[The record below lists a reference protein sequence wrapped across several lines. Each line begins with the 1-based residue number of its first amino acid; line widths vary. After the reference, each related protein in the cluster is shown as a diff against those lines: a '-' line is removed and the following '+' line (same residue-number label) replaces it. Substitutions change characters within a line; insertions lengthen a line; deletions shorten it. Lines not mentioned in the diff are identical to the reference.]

1 MRAMLLARVG
11 VREQECIHAVE
22 HALLQVMKPLHH
34 NSPPKLSRG
43 TKKKK
48 KKGLLLHTDPRS
60 SFSGWRGCSILLNA
74 LTIAPFPRELVT
86 ALHSKSSVDIRQ
98 RSNKVLQR
106 KTLIARAVGASLYT
120 FKKSGKQKQKG

>member
-48 KKGLLLHTDPRS
+48 KKRLVAAHRS
-60 SFSGWRGCSILLNA
+60 TL
-74 LTIAPFPRELVT
+74 
-86 ALHSKSSVDIRQ
+86 
-98 RSNKVLQR
+98 VLQW
-106 KTLIARAVGASLYT
+106 LARMQHLVECAHDRALPP
-120 FKKSGKQKQKG
+120 